1 MRMERFPVG
10 AIVVTAVF
18 VIQGLTRR
26 GADVTIAQSD
36 VVYGLASVL
45 APMMHLGS
53 LDVKPMGLIAAIVTL
68 LFIILAFVET
78 AIYVV
83 LRKTTSRVRL
93 TVRAAAVAIAVALLL
108 FTRAVGPMPVLNYGF
123 GTSIHTCCHA

>member
-1 MRMERFPVG
+1 MERFPVG
-10 AIVVTAVF
+10 AIVVSVVF

-26 GADVTIAQSD
+26 GPDVTIAQSD

-45 APMMHLGS
+45 APTMHLGS
-53 LDVKPMGLIAAIVTL
+53 LDVKPMVIIAAIVTL

-83 LRKTTSRVRL
+83 LRKTTSRVRW

-108 FTRAVGPMPVLNYGF
+108 FTPPVGPMPVLNYGF
-123 GTSIHTCCHA
+123 ETTIHTCCHA